1 MLPRFILSISS
12 HLPSSDEME
21 GENVVAQT
29 PETSSLSSSVPYLPQ
44 WTLPASF
51 ASDVSFYRNSEV
63 NVQDK
68 SRKEVGIGLSEVDAI
83 AAIEK
88 DGLVSFDPSLV
99 GYPFFP
105 EPKRAFGTVPI
116 FTKPLHNLDCEF
128 NLIGRRL
135 RLRLRENSFKKQHVA
150 KDFPWVLCD
159 ILR

>member
-1 MLPRFILSISS
+1 
-12 HLPSSDEME
+12 ME

-105 EPKRAFGTVPI
+105 
-116 FTKPLHNLDCEF
+116 
-128 NLIGRRL
+128 
-135 RLRLRENSFKKQHVA
+135 
-150 KDFPWVLCD
+150 
-159 ILR
+159 